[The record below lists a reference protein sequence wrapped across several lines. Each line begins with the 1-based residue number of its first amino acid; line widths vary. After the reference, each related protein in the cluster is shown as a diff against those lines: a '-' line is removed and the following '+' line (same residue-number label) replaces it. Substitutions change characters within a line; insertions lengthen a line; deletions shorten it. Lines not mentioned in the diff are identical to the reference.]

1 MPTKITFVCVIHLI
15 TEKDSKDYIIRESI
29 AIIRKEDNVNMDV
42 KVVTFTP
49 KNTSVPRW
57 VPIFETGSVLRFTR
71 KFALDEQPPHNTL
84 EVIKFY

>member
-1 MPTKITFVCVIHLI
+1 MPAKITFVCVIHSI

-57 VPIFETGSVLRFTR
+57 IPIFETGSLKIHR
-71 KFALDEQPPHNTL
+71 K
-84 EVIKFY
+84 ICS

>member
-1 MPTKITFVCVIHLI
+1 MPAKITFVCVIHSI

-57 VPIFETGSVLRFTR
+57 FLYL
-71 KFALDEQPPHNTL
+71 K
-84 EVIKFY
+84 